1 MAGAT
6 SGKLNE
12 ERLSLRK
19 KYNLIMTISKRFIN
33 GRKANLSEVKANW
46 KKGLRPPYPIVF
58 LMLFLGF
65 ALESMG
71 QFQSKSSDINYIEP
85 NVDTGT
91 SMATVAE
98 DVPLAFTDQVF
109 PMDDNGNLSAPNDL
123 KVQVNQVMN
132 NLESA
137 LKAGDS
143 DLSKLLRLNVY
154 LQKEE
159 HSKPVREFIK
169 ELLPEGAF
177 PAITLIVAN
186 QAREQVLV
194 SMDGIAVAPM
204 TSVTSRGVNLP
215 FSNGH
220 YEKTN
225 RAPVAVLPAGRKVFI
240 AGQAEPGKDLLE
252 ASDKTMQNLFATLA
266 YLGASASDVVQVKAF
281 INPIEDAAAVEEV
294 IAAFFRGQ
302 QVPPIVMVEWLVE
315 ENKAEIELV
324 ASAPEH
330 YNDKEAVSYYA
341 PPWMIQAT
349 TYSRIVDI
357 KAGGLLFTSGLYA
370 TEGKD
375 EEEKTRNLFETLS
388 RILEKAGS
396 SYDHLVKASYYPS
409 HEKGREGLMKVRT
422 AFYNPERPPV
432 ASLIRIQGTGR
443 EGIYLNMDMVA
454 VVPD

>member
-1 MAGAT
+1 
-6 SGKLNE
+6 
-12 ERLSLRK
+12 
-19 KYNLIMTISKRFIN
+19 MTILKRSVYAGVGNPTGIN
-33 GRKANLSEVKANW
+33 FNRN
-46 KKGLRPPYPIVF
+46 KGLILHYPLVFLIVF
-58 LMLFLGF
+58 LGLV
-65 ALESMG
+65 LESMG

-109 PMDDNGNLSAPNDL
+109 PLDDNGNLSAPNDL
-123 KVQVNQVMN
+123 KVRVTQVMN
-132 NLESA
+132 NLERA
-137 LKAGDS
+137 LQAADT

-159 HSKPVREFIK
+159 HSRPVREFIK

-215 FSNGH
+215 FSKGL

-225 RAPVAVLPAGRKVFI
+225 RAAVAVLPAGRKVFI

-266 YLGASASDVVQVKAF
+266 YIGASASDVVQVKAF

-302 QVPPIVMVEWLVE
+302 QVPP
-315 ENKAEIELV
+315 
-324 ASAPEH
+324 
-330 YNDKEAVSYYA
+330 
-341 PPWMIQAT
+341 
-349 TYSRIVDI
+349 
-357 KAGGLLFTSGLYA
+357 
-370 TEGKD
+370 
-375 EEEKTRNLFETLS
+375 LS
-388 RILEKAGS
+388 WWNGW
-396 SYDHLVKASYYPS
+396 
-409 HEKGREGLMKVRT
+409 
-422 AFYNPERPPV
+422 
-432 ASLIRIQGTGR
+432 
-443 EGIYLNMDMVA
+443 
-454 VVPD
+454 

>member
-1 MAGAT
+1 
-6 SGKLNE
+6 
-12 ERLSLRK
+12 
-19 KYNLIMTISKRFIN
+19 MTISNRSVYAGEGYPSGVNFNRMKRVMLN
-33 GRKANLSEVKANW
+33 
-46 KKGLRPPYPIVF
+46 YPLVF
-58 LMLFLGF
+58 LMVFLGLV
-65 ALESMG
+65 LESKG
-71 QFQSKSSDINYIEP
+71 QFQSKTSEISYIEP
-85 NVDTGT
+85 NEETGI
-91 SMATVAE
+91 SLGTVVG
-98 DVPLAFTDQVF
+98 DVPLAFTDQIF
-109 PMDDNGNLSAPNDL
+109 PFDDNGSLVGASDL
-123 KVQVNQVMN
+123 KVQLTQVIE
-132 NLESA
+132 NLEGA
-137 LKAGDS
+137 LVAAGT

-159 HSKPVREFIK
+159 HSKPVPKLIK

-186 QAREQVLV
+186 QPREKVLLT
-194 SMDGIAVAPM
+194 MDAIAVAPM
-204 TSVTSRGVNLP
+204 TSVSSRGVNLP
-215 FSNGH
+215 FSKGL

-225 RAPVAVLPAGRKVFI
+225 RAAVAVLPAGRKVFI

-266 YLGASASDVVQVKAF
+266 YIGASASDVVQVKAF

-370 TEGKD
+370 EEGKD
-375 EEEKTRNLFETLS
+375 EEEKARNMFDTLS

-422 AFYNPERPPV
+422 EFYNPERPPV

-443 EGIYLNMDMVA
+443 EGIYLNVDMVG
-454 VVPD
+454 VVPE

>member
-1 MAGAT
+1 MIILKRSVYGGVGCP
-6 SGKLNE
+6 SGVNFN
-12 ERLSLRK
+12 R
-19 KYNLIMTISKRFIN
+19 MKRVT
-33 GRKANLSEVKANW
+33 LH
-46 KKGLRPPYPIVF
+46 YPLVF
-58 LMLFLGF
+58 LMVFLGLV
-65 ALESMG
+65 LESKG
-71 QFQSKSSDINYIEP
+71 QFQSKTSDIRYIEP
-85 NVDTGT
+85 NEETGT
-91 SMATVAE
+91 SLGTVVG
-98 DVPLAFTDQVF
+98 DVPLAFTDQIF
-109 PMDDNGNLSAPNDL
+109 PFDANGSLVGSSVL
-123 KVQVNQVMN
+123 KVQLTQVIK
-132 NLESA
+132 NLEGA
-137 LKAGDS
+137 LEAAGT

-159 HSKPVREFIK
+159 HSKPVRKLIK

-186 QAREQVLV
+186 QPREKVLLT
-194 SMDGIAVAPM
+194 MDAIAVAPM
-204 TSVTSRGVNLP
+204 TSVSSRGVNLP
-215 FSNGH
+215 FSKGL

-225 RAPVAVLPAGRKVFI
+225 RAAVAILPAGRKVFI

-266 YLGASASDVVQVKAF
+266 YIGASASDVVQIKAF
-281 INPIEDAAAVEEV
+281 INPIGDATAVEEV

-315 ENKAEIELV
+315 ENKSEIELV

-370 TEGKD
+370 EEGKD
-375 EEEKTRNLFETLS
+375 EEGKARNMFDTLS

-422 AFYNPERPPV
+422 EFYNPERPPV

-443 EGIYLNMDMVA
+443 EGIYLNVDMVG
-454 VVPD
+454 VVPE

>member
-1 MAGAT
+1 
-6 SGKLNE
+6 
-12 ERLSLRK
+12 
-19 KYNLIMTISKRFIN
+19 MTISNRFIN
-33 GRKANLSEVKANW
+33 GRKANLSVVEANW
-46 KKGLRPPYPIVF
+46 KKGLRLPYPIVF
-58 LMLFLGF
+58 LMLFLSL
-65 ALESMG
+65 ASESMG
-71 QFQSKSSDINYIEP
+71 QFQSRNLDIRYIEP
-85 NVDTGT
+85 DEESGT

-98 DVPLAFTDQVF
+98 DVPLAFTNQVF
-109 PMDDNGNLSAPNDL
+109 PWDDNGNLSVSNDL

-137 LKAGDS
+137 LQAADT
-143 DLSKLLRLNVY
+143 DFSKLLRLNVY
-154 LQKEE
+154 LQKKE
-159 HSKPVREFIK
+159 HAKSVREIIK
-169 ELLPEGAF
+169 ELLPKGAF

-186 QAREQVLV
+186 QAPEQVLV

-215 FSNGH
+215 YNKGH
-220 YEKTN
+220 FKKNN
-225 RAPVAVLPAGRKVFI
+225 RAAVAVLPAGRKVFI

-266 YLGASASDVVQVKAF
+266 YIGASASDVVQVKAF

-302 QVPPIVMVEWLVE
+302 QVPPIVMVEWSVE

-357 KAGGLLFTSGLYA
+357 KEGGLMFTSGLYA
-370 TEGKD
+370 EEGKN
-375 EEEKTRNLFETLS
+375 EEEKARNLFNTLS
-388 RILEKAGS
+388 RILEKSGS
-396 SYDHLVKASYYPS
+396 DYDHLVKASYYPS
-409 HEKGREGLMKVRT
+409 HEKGRESLMKVRT

-443 EGIYLNMDMVA
+443 EGIYLNVDMVA

>member
-1 MAGAT
+1 
-6 SGKLNE
+6 
-12 ERLSLRK
+12 
-19 KYNLIMTISKRFIN
+19 MTILKRSVYAGVGYPTGIN
-33 GRKANLSEVKANW
+33 FNRNKFLT
-46 KKGLRPPYPIVF
+46 LHYPLVFLIVF
-58 LMLFLGF
+58 LGLV
-65 ALESMG
+65 LESMG
-71 QFQSKSSDINYIEP
+71 QFQSKNSDIIYIEP
-85 NVDTGT
+85 NEETGT

-109 PMDDNGNLSAPNDL
+109 PLDDNGNLSAPNDL
-123 KVQVNQVMN
+123 KVQVTQVMN
-132 NLESA
+132 NLERAFQAAST
-137 LKAGDS
+137 
-143 DLSKLLRLNVY
+143 DLNKLLRLNVY

-159 HSKPVREFIK
+159 DSKPVRELIK
-169 ELLPEGAF
+169 ELLPKGAF

-186 QAREQVLV
+186 QPREQVLV

-215 FSNGH
+215 VSKGL

-225 RAPVAVLPAGRKVFI
+225 RAAVAVLPPGRKVFI

-266 YLGASASDVVQVKAF
+266 YIGASASDVVQVKAF

-302 QVPPIVMVEWLVE
+302 QAPPIVMVEWLVE

-341 PPWMIQAT
+341 PPWMTQAT
-349 TYSRIVDI
+349 TYSRLVDI
-357 KAGGLLFTSGLYA
+357 KEGGLMFTSGLYA

-443 EGIYLNMDMVA
+443 EGIYLNVDMVA

>member
-1 MAGAT
+1 
-6 SGKLNE
+6 
-12 ERLSLRK
+12 
-19 KYNLIMTISKRFIN
+19 MTISNRFIN
-33 GRKANLSEVKANW
+33 GRKANLSVVEANW
-46 KKGLRPPYPIVF
+46 KKGLRLPYPIVF
-58 LMLFLGF
+58 LMLFLSL
-65 ALESMG
+65 ASESMG
-71 QFQSKSSDINYIEP
+71 QFQSRNLDIRYIEP
-85 NVDTGT
+85 DEESGT

-98 DVPLAFTDQVF
+98 DVPLAFTNQVF

-143 DLSKLLRLNVY
+143 DLSKLLRLKVY

-225 RAPVAVLPAGRKVFI
+225 RAPVAVLPAGRKQFI

-302 QVPPIVMVEWLVE
+302 QV
-315 ENKAEIELV
+315 
-324 ASAPEH
+324 
-330 YNDKEAVSYYA
+330 
-341 PPWMIQAT
+341 
-349 TYSRIVDI
+349 
-357 KAGGLLFTSGLYA
+357 
-370 TEGKD
+370 
-375 EEEKTRNLFETLS
+375 
-388 RILEKAGS
+388 
-396 SYDHLVKASYYPS
+396 
-409 HEKGREGLMKVRT
+409 
-422 AFYNPERPPV
+422 
-432 ASLIRIQGTGR
+432 
-443 EGIYLNMDMVA
+443 
-454 VVPD
+454 